1 MFIFG
6 ATTFVCEIT
15 FILPY
20 ALKEHSMTVFRCQ
33 IYCKSPPTFD
43 MHVFVLHK
51 HICIYLYIDKRSA

>member
-20 ALKEHSMTVFRCQ
+20 ALKEHSMTSAFATKFTANHR
-33 IYCKSPPTFD
+33 P
-43 MHVFVLHK
+43 HL
-51 HICIYLYIDKRSA
+51 ICMYLYYTYTYAYIYT